1 MENKTKEPVE
11 EPEIDVNIAKDIN
24 KIHEYFDLINM
35 LIGEGKD
42 KDPGLDALLSKG
54 TGSHS

>member
-24 KIHEYFDLINM
+24 KIHEYFDLLNI

-54 TGSHS
+54 TESHG

>member
-1 MENKTKEPVE
+1 MENKTKGPVE

-24 KIHEYFDLINM
+24 KIHEYFDLLNI

-54 TGSHS
+54 TGLHS